1 MSYAIEV
8 RKVAARIQ
16 GVRGEDFSAELFL
29 HAARPH
35 DPGVETIGDRL
46 NNPDEQFLPC
56 KTDSGVCL
64 IRLEAIAYL
73 APLEGDSELTRAR
86 DAGAVEIEVEMDV
99 ATGDRL
105 SGKLLCQLGEGH
117 RLSDFLNTD
126 QSRFLMFVDDSRLL
140 FVSKR
145 MIDRIVE

>member
-8 RKVAARIQ
+8 RKARARIQ
-16 GVRGEDFSAELFL
+16 GVRGEEFAAELFL

-35 DPGVETIGDRL
+35 DPGIETIGDRL
-46 NNPDEQFLPC
+46 NNPEEQFLPC

-64 IRLEAIAYL
+64 FRLEAIAYL
-73 APLEGDSELTRAR
+73 EPVEAEPELARAR
-86 DAGAVEIEVEMDV
+86 DAGAAEIEVEMEL

-117 RLSDFLNTD
+117 RLSDFLNID
-126 QSRFLMFVDDSRLL
+126 PSRFLIFVDESRLL
-140 FVSKR
+140 YVSKR
-145 MIDRIVE
+145 VIDRIVE